1 MIQKSVKLVFL
12 MALLVVIV
20 VGGCELNQGLRSRGP
35 DPESKCYVNDFVDF
49 LMDNP
54 DASMDLI
61 YEAAYRFGCEKLLKG
76 THYNRSHND
85 PLILQSSCPLLG
97 DVNGDDGFNV
107 LDIVTLANCILGN
120 NCHYL
125 ENGCAGD
132 LNGDG
137 GYNVL
142 DIVTLTNCILANN
155 CGG

>member
-12 MALLVVIV
+12 IALLVILVS
-20 VGGCELNQGLRSRGP
+20 GCELNPGLRSSRGP
-35 DPESKCYVNDFVDF
+35 DPESKCYVNGFVDF

-61 YEAAYRFGCEKLLKG
+61 YEAAYRFGCEELLKG
-76 THYNRSHND
+76 TNYNRPNL
-85 PLILQSSCPLLG
+85 LILQSSC
-97 DVNGDDGFNV
+97 
-107 LDIVTLANCILGN
+107 TL
-120 NCHYL
+120 
-125 ENGCAGD
+125 GD

-142 DIVTLTNCILANN
+142 DIVILVNCVLTDN

>member
-1 MIQKSVKLVFL
+1 MIQKSVKLLFL
-12 MALLVVIV
+12 MALLIVII
-20 VGGCELNQGLRSRGP
+20 VGGCELNLGLRSSRGP
-35 DPESKCYVNDFVDF
+35 DPESKCYVNGFVDF

-54 DASMDLI
+54 DASMNLI
-61 YEAAYRFGCEKLLKG
+61 YEAAYRFGCEELLKG
-76 THYNRSHND
+76 TNYNRPD
-85 PLILQSSCPLLG
+85 LLILQYSCPLLG

-107 LDIVTLANCILGN
+107 LDIVTLANCILAQ

-142 DIVTLTNCILANN
+142 DIVILANCVLVEN

>member
-12 MALLVVIV
+12 IALLVILVS
-20 VGGCELNQGLRSRGP
+20 GCELNPGLRSRGP
-35 DPESKCYVNDFVDF
+35 DPESKCYVNGFVDF

-61 YEAAYRFGCEKLLKG
+61 YEAAYRFGCEELLEG
-76 THYNRSHND
+76 TNYNRPD
-85 PLILQSSCPLLG
+85 LLILQSSCPLLG
-97 DVNGDDGFNV
+97 DVNGDGTWNV
-107 LDIVTLANCILGN
+107 LDIVNLANCVLAD
-120 NCHYL
+120 NCDEL
-125 ENGCAGD
+125 SNGCAGD

-142 DIVTLTNCILANN
+142 DIVTLTNCVLAQN